1 MIPIFLKGAAERWWN
16 RTRTTAWTN
25 DVNDNTVIGFQELF
39 LAYFVGEG
47 KRAKWQDQFENIR
60 QGKKSIEEYNEEFIQ
75 KLKKADP
82 DGTIP
87 AAINIRK
94 YIKSIKPEIAQA
106 VYTEAPASLEEAM
119 ESAEKIQRGR
129 DLIKGSSENYL
140 AEIEDLRHQINMLK
154 LEVNEP
160 EIVEVS
166 AAKPELNRP
175 YNTNNNN
182 NSRNWNNN
190 NNNRNWNNVNLSVA
204 SPFC

>member
-1 MIPIFLKGAAERWWN
+1 MAGRVFKPDYFHGKPEEDAEAWLAHFIKVAVANEWDADASYRMVPVFLKGAAERWWN

-39 LAYFVGEG
+39 LAYFVGEN

-106 VYTEAPASLEEAM
+106 VYTEAPTSLEEAM
-119 ESAEKIQRGR
+119 EIAEKIQRGR
-129 DLIKGSSENYL
+129 DLIKGSSEAYL
-140 AEIEDLRHQINMLK
+140 AEIEDL
-154 LEVNEP
+154 
-160 EIVEVS
+160 
-166 AAKPELNRP
+166 
-175 YNTNNNN
+175 
-182 NSRNWNNN
+182 
-190 NNNRNWNNVNLSVA
+190 
-204 SPFC
+204 